1 MSLTAFSALLASIG
15 AALPGAESPRRLGRM
30 NDATSIPATSILER
44 TLANLRLAWR
54 DVAASAR
61 GAFGAAIRPDL
72 PPEDTDRLRQQFRD
86 CVEAKGGEV
95 SARAR
100 AAALGRTYLSLS
112 AQGKRR
118 FLQILATDFDT
129 DQGDV
134 DLAIETLRRAETPEA
149 RRAAER
155 ALRQV
160 LLPPRRRLLTHFNA
174 LPEGVKFL
182 VDLRDELIPLAREDS
197 HLAGLED
204 DLKNLLSA
212 WFDVDFLE
220 LRRITWQS
228 PAAILEKLI
237 AYEAVHEIHGWDD
250 LKNRLDSDRRLFAF
264 FHPRMPLEPL
274 IFVEVALVKGMSGNI
289 QELLDRNAPLGDPSA
304 ADTAIFYSIS
314 NAQKGL
320 AGISFGNFLIKRVVD
335 QLAGE
340 FKGLKVFATLS
351 PIPGFRAWLRERL
364 AAEGAELLTPA
375 EKRTLAA
382 LGETTDPV
390 ALVGAEDWAEERER
404 IAAKL
409 VLSRLC
415 ARYLT
420 QERGRGN
427 RALDPVAHFHL
438 SNGARVERLNWLADI
453 SPKGRRQSAG
463 MMVNYLYRLDQI
475 EANHEAYAG
484 EGKVV
489 ASSTIK
495 GLAEA

>member
-1 MSLTAFSALLASIG
+1 
-15 AALPGAESPRRLGRM
+15 M
-30 NDATSIPATSILER
+30 NDASPVPASTSFLER

-72 PPEDTDRLRQQFRD
+72 PPEDTERLRQQFRD

-112 AQGKRR
+112 AEGRRR
-118 FLQILATDFDT
+118 FLQILAADFDT
-129 DQGDV
+129 EQHDV
-134 DLAIETLRRAETPEA
+134 EDSIEAWRKAETPAA

-182 VDLRDELIPLAREDS
+182 VDLRAEMMPMAREDS
-197 HLAGLED
+197 RLAGLED

-289 QELLDRNAPLGDPSA
+289 QELLDRTAPLGDPSA

-335 QLAGE
+335 QLATE
-340 FKGLKVFATLS
+340 FKGLKAFATLS
-351 PIPGFRAWLRERL
+351 PIPGFRVWLRERL
-364 AAEGAELLTPA
+364 AAEGADLLTQA
-375 EKRTLAA
+375 EKRTIATLNDA
-382 LGETTDPV
+382 LDPV
-390 ALVGAEDWAEERER
+390 VLVGAEEWTEERER
-404 IAAKL
+404 TAAKV
-409 VLSRLC
+409 VLTRLC

-420 QERGRGN
+420 QEKGKGN

-438 SNGARVERLNWLADI
+438 SNGARVERLNWQADL
-453 SPKGRRQSAG
+453 SPKGKRQSAG